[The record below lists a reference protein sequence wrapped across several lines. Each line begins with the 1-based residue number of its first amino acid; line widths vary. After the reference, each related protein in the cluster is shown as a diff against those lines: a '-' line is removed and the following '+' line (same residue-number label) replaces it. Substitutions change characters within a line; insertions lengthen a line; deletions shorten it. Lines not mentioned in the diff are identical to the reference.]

1 MSKAVVIHETGGP
14 EVFRWED
21 NNLAGPGEGE
31 VRLRQSAV
39 GLNFIDTHF
48 RDGSYPIESLP
59 AVIGFEGTGVVEA
72 LGSGVSGLSVGDR
85 VGYCL
90 AFGAYAQER
99 NIAAASLVPIPDG
112 VSDQEAAAGLLKGMT
127 AQYLLRQT
135 YRVKA
140 GDTVLIHAAAGG
152 VGTMVCQWA
161 KHLGA
166 TVIGTVGS
174 EEKAKAAAA
183 HGCDHPI
190 NYTTEDF
197 AERVQEIT
205 GGKGVNAVY
214 ESIGVKTFLQSLS
227 VLAPHGTLALFGHA
241 SGPVPD
247 EYFAKIPLDRY
258 YMRTTLN
265 AYTAAREDL
274 LAVAKDFFDVV
285 AQGAVKIEIG
295 QTVPLKD
302 VGQAHAA
309 LEGRK
314 TTGQT
319 VLIP

>member
-1 MSKAVVIHETGGP
+1 MSKAVVMHETGAP
-14 EVFRWED
+14 EVFKWED
-21 NNLAGPGEGE
+21 NDLASPGEGE
-31 VRLRQSAV
+31 VRLRQTAV
-39 GLNFIDTHF
+39 GLNFIDTHL
-48 RDGSYPIESLP
+48 RDGSYPLGSLP
-59 AVIGFEGTGVVEA
+59 AILGFEAAGVVEA
-72 LGSGVSGLSVGDR
+72 LGDGVSEVAVGDR
-85 VGYCL
+85 AGYCL
-90 AFGAYAQER
+90 TLGAYAQER
-99 NIAAASLVPIPDG
+99 NIAAADLVPIPEG
-112 VSDQEAAAGLLKGMT
+112 VSDEEAAAGLLKGMT

-152 VGTMVCQWA
+152 VGTLACQWA

-174 EEKAKAAAA
+174 AEKAASATA
-183 HGCDHPI
+183 HGCDHAI
-190 NYTTEDF
+190 NYSTEDF

-205 GGKGVNAVY
+205 DGKGVQAVY

-227 VLAPHGTLALFGHA
+227 VLAPHATLALFGHA
-241 SGPVPD
+241 SGPVPE
-247 EYFAKIPLDRY
+247 EYFAKIPMDRY
-258 YMRTTLN
+258 YMRTTLQS
-265 AYTAAREDL
+265 YTATREDR
-274 LAVAKDFFDVV
+274 LAVSKDFFDVV

-319 VLIP
+319 ILIP